1 MLYKDYVTRVNSYVE
16 AVNAATPEKTK
27 ANVEGLLWL
36 IREGRQLVLAD
47 VSDRMMKITDP
58 ITKRIGASIRRL
70 QVMRGGDYAPCV
82 I

>member
-16 AVNAATPEKTK
+16 AVNAATPEKNK

-36 IREGRQLVLAD
+36 IREGRQLVMAD
-47 VSDRMMKITDP
+47 VSDRVMKITDP

-70 QVMRGGDYAPCV
+70 QVMRGGSHAPCV

>member
-16 AVNAATPEKTK
+16 AVNAATPEKNK

-36 IREGRQLVLAD
+36 IREGRQLVMAD
-47 VSDRMMKITDP
+47 VSDRVMKITDP

-70 QVMRGGDYAPCV
+70 QVMRGGRHAPCV
-82 I
+82 L